1 MPRDAALARG
11 WQGDLGPRVP
21 AGVGR
26 EQDPPPGVL
35 SPILG
40 TPPGS
45 WLRPSASHRAERG
58 APGPTAASC
67 PAPRGCQNNAE
78 RPWEGSSS
86 AARGV
91 KRARRG
97 GGVLKLTAPGPL
109 GPPWALGGGAGGQIL
124 PSPADGSACGGSW
137 AGRGGRG
144 LSALKVTVKGQR
156 SPHLFSDGRTD
167 SEGGRAPLASP
178 AAPRRWPDPA
188 PPPGPAPGATAPRVP
203 GFGVRALLPHPHPTP
218 C

>member
-1 MPRDAALARG
+1 MRRWQEGGRGKVTAPRP
-11 WQGDLGPRVP
+11 QGASWGGKG
-21 AGVGR
+21 AGSV
-26 EQDPPPGVL
+26 PGVL
-35 SPILG
+35 SPALG

-45 WLRPSASHRAERG
+45 WLRPSASRRAERG
-58 APGPTAASC
+58 ALGPMAASC
-67 PAPRGCQNNAE
+67 PAPRGCQNKAE

-86 AARGV
+86 AGRGV
-91 KRARRG
+91 KRSG
-97 GGVLKLTAPGPL
+97 GGVLSAPGPL
-109 GPPWALGGGAGGQIL
+109 GPPLAGGGSRRPGQIL

-167 SEGGRAPLASP
+167 SEGGRAPLSSP
-178 AAPRRWPDPA
+178 AAPRRRPDPA
-188 PPPGPAPGATAPRVP
+188 PGPAPGATAPRLP
-203 GFGVRALLPHPHPTP
+203 GFGVCALLPCPHPTP